1 MTDPGATTT
10 TAEAEPAGLTFVG
23 EPFLGWRMAVGASQA
38 ASQAMPPALGVLL
51 REIHDSVVA
60 AHASALDTQ
69 VVLQLIGRDT
79 W

>member
-1 MTDPGATTT
+1 MTGPGATTI
-10 TAEAEPAGLTFVG
+10 TAAAEPAGLTFIG
-23 EPFLGWRMAVGASQA
+23 EPFLGWRMVVGASQA
-38 ASQAMPPALGVLL
+38 TPPALGVLL